1 MKAADAKAL
10 KEAADERLV
19 EQTQLASTAEESR
32 IGDEENFNGAHP
44 NSNEFITL
52 KNWLY

>member
-32 IGDEENFNGAHP
+32 IGEEDQISSEGFGR
-44 NSNEFITL
+44 
-52 KNWLY
+52 